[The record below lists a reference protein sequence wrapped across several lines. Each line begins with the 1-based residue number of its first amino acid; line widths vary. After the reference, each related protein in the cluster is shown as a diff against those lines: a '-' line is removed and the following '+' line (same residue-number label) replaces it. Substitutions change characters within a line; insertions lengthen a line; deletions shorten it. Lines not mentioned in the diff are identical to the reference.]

1 MINEV
6 DNAPP
11 PLDFTYINSF
21 VTTHETPVMRT
32 DPSLI
37 TCCSCTDGCRDVK
50 KCECIRRMGSAAYNN
65 DNALL
70 QHRTTAIYECSSR
83 CLCHV
88 TQCTNRVVTHGPSLR
103 LEVFRCDNPMKGW
116 GVRCRDDI
124 PAGTYIADYIGE
136 IMEEEAGENRGIEF
150 SDQYLFNMD
159 HFTQT
164 VGERH
169 LSRLGFSKD
178 PSLFGTVRTSD
189 TSGPTVRHRKIRERE
204 RVEANVNITCMSRE
218 DLLRHLD
225 PALVDLLD
233 SKGAIERA
241 QARGKR
247 LRTDPEAFLAEVDL
261 SLTDHDS
268 SGHERRKDKA
278 RKPPK
283 ALPSR
288 SSAPKGAPSSSK
300 PIVSS
305 SSSAIASSP
314 DDVPTA
320 PVLDSWAEN
329 QLKYRIKM
337 RDEARSLLRDR
348 KMAETEAT
356 HATYVIDAR

>member
-1 MINEV
+1 
-6 DNAPP
+6 
-11 PLDFTYINSF
+11 
-21 VTTHETPVMRT
+21 
-32 DPSLI
+32 
-37 TCCSCTDGCRDVK
+37 
-50 KCECIRRMGSAAYNN
+50 MGSAAYNN

-83 CLCHV
+83 CLCHIN
-88 TQCTNRVVTHGPSLR
+88 QCTNRVVTHGPSLR

-124 PAGTYIADYIGE
+124 PAGTYVADYIGE
-136 IMEEEAGENRGIEF
+136 IMEEEAGENRGIQF

-159 HFTQT
+159 YFTQT
-164 VGERH
+164 VAERH
-169 LSRLGFSKD
+169 LSHLGFAKD

-189 TSGPTVRHRKIRERE
+189 TSGPTARHRKIRERE
-204 RVEANVNITCMSRE
+204 RVEANVNITCMTRE

-241 QARGKR
+241 HARGKR
-247 LRTDPEAFLAEVDL
+247 LRTDPEAFLAEVDR
-261 SLTDHDS
+261 SLNDHDS
-268 SGHERRKDKA
+268 TGEKGRKEKA

-288 SSAPKGAPSSSK
+288 NSAPKGAPPSSSLK
-300 PIVSS
+300 IANNNTSS
-305 SSSAIASSP
+305 SSTVSDIAG
-314 DDVPTA
+314 DVSTV
-320 PVLDSWAEN
+320 PVLDSWAES
-329 QLKYRIKM
+329 QLKYRIKV
-337 RDEARSLLRDR
+337 RDEARGLLRDR